1 MLRRDRNYRSEGI
14 VLKSMVLGEADL
26 LVTFYTKETGKMKA
40 IARGVRKPTSRLVG
54 HLEPLTLVDLSM
66 VRGKNLD
73 VVNQAEALHSF
84 ASLKNHLTNLS
95 KGLYIAELVD
105 GFGVEGSANQELY
118 CLIIKTLS
126 YLERCTELDLGLRY
140 FELHLLKS
148 SGFGLELY
156 NCVQC
161 RENINED
168 NHLFSPD
175 LGGTI
180 CSYCVPPN
188 VLIRPLSI
196 RALKVLRFCD
206 RSSLSDLDALHVE
219 KPLSDELEALL
230 GSGIRYWVDREIRSK
245 RFLEHLQHAQCEGV

>member
-1 MLRRDRNYRSEGI
+1 MIRRDRNYRTEGV

-26 LVTFYTKETGKMKA
+26 LVTFYTKETGKNKA

-54 HLEPLTLVDLSM
+54 HLEPLTRVELSM
-66 VRGKNLD
+66 ARGKNLD
-73 VVNQAEALHSF
+73 VVNQAEALYGF

-105 GFGVEGSANQELY
+105 GFGVEGSANLELY
-118 CLIIKTLS
+118 CLMIKTLLH
-126 YLERCTELDLGLRY
+126 LERNPELDLALRY

-161 RENINED
+161 RERILEN
-168 NHLFSPD
+168 NHQFSPD

-180 CSYCVPPN
+180 CSYCVPPS
-188 VLIRPLSI
+188 VLIKPLSL
-196 RALKVLRFCD
+196 RALKVLRFFD
-206 RSSLSDLDALHVE
+206 RSGLSNLATLNVD
-219 KPLSDELEALL
+219 KTLSDELAVLL
-230 GSGIRYWVDREIRSK
+230 GSGISYWVDREIRSK
-245 RFLEHLQHAQCEGV
+245 RFLEHLQYARPEGV